1 MINNKFNSNIQRE
14 FRAWMCSFG
23 GIRGGGDK
31 SAWMSKISK
40 LKGMHY
46 GERVGVREWDNKN
59 LSYFS
64 FIRAN
69 SIFIEKM
76 ETIIFNGGIDACR
89 CGTRVGSRRWEVGCS
104 CFPTFAP
111 FVDIYIRKLLQRLYE
126 HKKMYEPNEI
136 GGRGGGRWA

>member
-14 FRAWMCSFG
+14 LRGWRCGFG
-23 GIRGGGDK
+23 GIRGGGNE
-31 SAWMSKISK
+31 SVWRSKISE

-46 GERVGVREWDNKN
+46 GKRVGVGEWSNKN

-89 CGTRVGSRRWEVGCS
+89 
-104 CFPTFAP
+104 
-111 FVDIYIRKLLQRLYE
+111 
-126 HKKMYEPNEI
+126 
-136 GGRGGGRWA
+136 GGGRWA